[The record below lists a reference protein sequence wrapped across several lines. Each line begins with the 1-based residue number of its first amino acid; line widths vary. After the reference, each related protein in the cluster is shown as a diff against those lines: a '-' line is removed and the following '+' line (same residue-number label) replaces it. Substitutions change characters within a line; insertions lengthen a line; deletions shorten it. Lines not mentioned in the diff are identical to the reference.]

1 MLYKRLRL
9 YCNRAKE
16 LKKNIAE
23 WTIYIVFLEGNTV
36 KVKSSS
42 YMSRVGGGLVLGFVD
57 DLAGA
62 IYDIFKFII
71 RSISYLLAGAI
82 IVAVPM
88 YLIVWIFGLFQ

>member
-1 MLYKRLRL
+1 M
-9 YCNRAKE
+9 
-16 LKKNIAE
+16 AE
-23 WTIYIVFLEGNTV
+23 WTIYVVFLEENTIT
-36 KVKSSS
+36 VKSSS
-42 YMSRVGGGLVLGFVD
+42 YISRVGGSLVLGFVD

-62 IYDIFKFII
+62 IYNILKFII

>member
-1 MLYKRLRL
+1 MLKLNHQAICCRRG
-9 YCNRAKE
+9 
-16 LKKNIAE
+16 
-23 WTIYIVFLEGNTV
+23 F
-36 KVKSSS
+36 
-42 YMSRVGGGLVLGFVD
+42 LVLRFVD

>member
-1 MLYKRLRL
+1 
-9 YCNRAKE
+9 
-16 LKKNIAE
+16 
-23 WTIYIVFLEGNTV
+23 
-36 KVKSSS
+36 
-42 YMSRVGGGLVLGFVD
+42 MSRVGGGLVLGFVD